1 MCLLFSKKKLSYE
14 TKEIIFKCFML
25 ITHIKIKIAKLSK
38 ILKLKKNTKDFIP
51 QKLQNDI
58 EKVL

>member
-1 MCLLFSKKKLSYE
+1 
-14 TKEIIFKCFML
+14 ML